1 MNLTLTNNGIE
12 GSHALVE
19 IIIYNQSTLK
29 VLDIQGNGLKNEG
42 IKDILNALIVN
53 KTIESINLTD
63 N

>member
-1 MNLTLTNNGIE
+1 MYLSYCNIGIE

-42 IKDILNALIVN
+42 IKDIL
-53 KTIESINLTD
+53 KY
-63 N
+63 

>member
-1 MNLTLTNNGIE
+1 MYLSYCNIGIE